1 VKKVAFQGARG
12 AYSEM
17 ALLKFFN
24 KEVEPVGFDLSEQV
38 CEALEESEVNF
49 AILPVENSIVG
60 NVSINIDLLYKH
72 NFFAIGE
79 VYLPIQHC
87 LLVNPGTKLEN
98 IKSAYSHPIAL
109 SQCRDFL
116 NRHSIKTCPDF
127 DTAGACK
134 LLKERGHENEA
145 TIASRLCADVYNL
158 EVLEDHIQKVQNN
171 VTRFLI
177 FIRESDVSSEY
188 KQEKTSLAFTTKHK
202 PGALLNCLQEFKRF
216 DLNLTKLESRP
227 VPENPFAYIFYV
239 DFIGALADENVH
251 ACLETL
257 KYDTETI
264 KILGSYP
271 QGKKDF

>member
-1 VKKVAFQGARG
+1 MKKVAFQGARG

-60 NVSINIDLLYKH
+60 NVSINLDLLYKH

-87 LLVNPGTKLEN
+87 LLVNPGTKLKN

-116 NRHSIKTCPDF
+116 NRHSIKACPDF

-145 TIASRLCADVYNL
+145 TIASRLCADVYDL

-271 QGKKDF
+271 QGPKDF

>member
-1 VKKVAFQGARG
+1 
-12 AYSEM
+12 M
-17 ALLKFFN
+17 ALRKFFGE
-24 KEVEPVGFDLSEQV
+24 EVSAIPFDLSEQV
-38 CEALEESEVNF
+38 CEALEESEVDY

-60 NVSINIDLLYKH
+60 NVSVNLDLLYKH
-72 NFFAIGE
+72 NFFAVGE

-87 LLVNPGTKLEN
+87 LLVNPGTKIEK
-98 IKSAYSHPIAL
+98 IKTAHSHPIAL
-109 SQCRDFL
+109 AQCRDFL
-116 NRHSIKTCPDF
+116 NRHEIKAHPEF

-134 LLKERGHENEA
+134 LLKERGHEQA
-145 TIASRLCADVYNL
+145 TIASRLCAEVYGL
-158 EVLEDHIQKVQNN
+158 EILEDHIQKVKNN
-171 VTRFLI
+171 VTRFLV

-188 KQEKTSLAFTTKHK
+188 EQEKTSLAFTTKHK

-239 DFIGALADENVH
+239 DFIGALGDENVH

-257 KYDTETI
+257 RYDTETI

-271 QGKKDF
+271 LGEKDF

>member
-1 VKKVAFQGARG
+1 MKKIAFQGAQG

-17 ALLKFFN
+17 ALRKFFG
-24 KEVEPVGFDLSEQV
+24 EDVSAIPFDLSEQV
-38 CEALEESEVNF
+38 CEALEESEVDY

-60 NVSINIDLLYKH
+60 NVSVNLDLLYKH
-72 NFFAIGE
+72 NFFAVGE

-87 LLVNPGTKLEN
+87 LLVNPRTKIED
-98 IKSAYSHPIAL
+98 IKTAHSHPIAL
-109 SQCRDFL
+109 AQCRDFL
-116 NRHSIKTCPDF
+116 NRHEIKAHPEF

-134 LLKERGHENEA
+134 LLKERGHEHEA
-145 TIASRLCADVYNL
+145 TIASRLCAEVYGL
-158 EVLEDHIQKVQNN
+158 EILEDHIQKVQNN
-171 VTRFLI
+171 VTRFLV

-227 VPENPFAYIFYV
+227 IPENPFAYIFYV
-239 DFIGALADENVH
+239 DFIGALGDENVH

-271 QGKKDF
+271 HGEKDF